1 MPASI
6 TRSRTWLVTE
16 QELTGSRFPGRR
28 RRIGLPGVPLLW
40 AVPGFILAVAVHFV
54 AVGAGAW
61 YAFTD
66 WNGISAS
73 ANWIGLD
80 NFREILESDVAQS
93 ALWHTLEL
101 TAVYVILVNLAG
113 LFLALALN
121 RTLRSRNF
129 LRALFFAPVVLS
141 PLATAY
147 IWRYLFEFNGPLN
160 QLLGALGLETWQRPW
175 LGDPTFALWA
185 VAVVFIWQYAGLAM
199 CFYLAGLQ
207 SIPEEVD
214 EAAAIDGASLLLRVR
229 AVTVPLLAPAMTI
242 SIAYTTIQG
251 FRIFDTVVGLTNG
264 GPGSATET
272 LTTQLFNQGFAASRF
287 GYGAAFALVLALL
300 ISVVSITQIM
310 LLRTREAHV

>member
-1 MPASI
+1 M
-6 TRSRTWLVTE
+6 
-16 QELTGSRFPGRR
+16 
-28 RRIGLPGVPLLW
+28 PGVPLLW
-40 AVPGFILAVAVHFV
+40 AVPGFVLAVLVHFV

-73 ANWIGLD
+73 ANWVGLD
-80 NFREILESDVAQS
+80 NFREILESEVARG

-101 TAVYVILVNLAG
+101 TAVYVILVNAAG

-141 PLATAY
+141 SLATAY
-147 IWRYLFEFNGPLN
+147 VWRYLFEFNGPLN
-160 QLLGALGLETWQRPW
+160 QFLGAVGLESWQRPW
-175 LGDPTFALWA
+175 LGDPSFALWA
-185 VAVVFIWQYAGLAM
+185 VVVVFVWQYAGLAM

-214 EAAAIDGASLLLRVR
+214 EAAAIDGASLWLRVR

-300 ISVVSITQIM
+300 ISIVSITQIM
-310 LLRTREAHV
+310 LLRAREARV

>member
-1 MPASI
+1 M
-6 TRSRTWLVTE
+6 TE
-16 QELTGSRFPGRR
+16 QQLELPGTVVRR
-28 RRIGLPGVPLLW
+28 RRRARRPGVPLIW
-40 AVPGFILAVAVHFV
+40 AIPGFVLAVLVHFV

-73 ANWIGLD
+73 ADWVGLD
-80 NFREILESDVAQS
+80 NFREIFESDVARS

-101 TAVYVILVNLAG
+101 TLVYVILVNGIG

-147 IWRYLFEFNGPLN
+147 VWRYLFEFTGPLN
-160 QLLGALGLETWQRPW
+160 QLLGAVGLDSWQRPW
-175 LGDPTFALWA
+175 LGDPSFALWA
-185 VAVVFIWQYAGLAM
+185 VVVVFVWQYAGLAM

-214 EAAAIDGASLLLRVR
+214 EAAAIDGASLWLRIR

-251 FRIFDTVVGLTNG
+251 FRIFDTVVALTNG

-272 LTTQLFNQGFAASRF
+272 LSTQLFTQGFAANRF
-287 GYGAAFALVLALL
+287 GYGAALALVLALL
-300 ISVVSITQIM
+300 ITIVSITQIM
-310 LLRTREAHV
+310 VLRAREARV

>member
-6 TRSRTWLVTE
+6 IESRTSLVIE
-16 QELTGSRFPGRR
+16 QELTPSRFPRRR

-40 AVPGFILAVAVHFV
+40 AVPGFALAVAVHFV

-73 ANWIGLD
+73 ANWIGFD
-80 NFREILESDVAQS
+80 NFREILESEVARS

-101 TAVYVILVNLAG
+101 TAVYVILVNVAG

-147 IWRYLFEFNGPLN
+147 VWRYLFEFNGPLN
-160 QLLGALGLETWQRPW
+160 GLLGAVGLEGWQRPW
-175 LGDPTFALWA
+175 LGDPSFALWS

>member
-1 MPASI
+1 MRPVADSADVI
-6 TRSRTWLVTE
+6 E
-16 QELTGSRFPGRR
+16 QELNLPRKLVRR
-28 RRIGLPGVPLLW
+28 RRRVGPPGVPLFW
-40 AVPGFILAVAVHFV
+40 ALPGFALAVALHFV

-80 NFREILESDVAQS
+80 NFREIFQSDVAQS

-101 TAVYVILVNLAG
+101 TVVYVILVNVIGLA
-113 LFLALALN
+113 LALALN

-147 IWRYLFEFNGPLN
+147 VWRYLFDFTGPLN
-160 QLLGALGLETWQRPW
+160 GLLGAAGLESWQRPW
-175 LGDPTFALWA
+175 LGDPGFALWA
-185 VAVVFIWQYAGLAM
+185 VVVVFTWQYAGLAM

-214 EAAAIDGASLLLRVR
+214 EAAAIDGASLWLRIR

-272 LTTQLFNQGFAASRF
+272 LTTQLFTQGFASNRF

-310 LLRTREAHV
+310 FLRAREARV